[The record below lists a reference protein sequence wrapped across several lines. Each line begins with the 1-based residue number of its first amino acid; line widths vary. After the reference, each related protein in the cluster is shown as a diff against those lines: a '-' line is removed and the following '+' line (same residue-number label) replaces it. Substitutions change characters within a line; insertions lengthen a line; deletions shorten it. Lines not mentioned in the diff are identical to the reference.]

1 MAHDFESLPETVK
14 TALQRGRQLDAIK
27 LLRQAKGISLKA
39 AKERIEGIVA
49 RGIPAPSPAPFQQ
62 SGQAIL
68 RAEITNELAQG
79 RQVGVIRLLQAL
91 RGINHEQATS
101 ETGAATPAEFGT
113 SPLAP
118 GEQPRSGG
126 SRLVAWL
133 VVALAAIG
141 AVLLYRRP

>member
-1 MAHDFESLPETVK
+1 MAHDFDSLPETVK
-14 TALQRGRQLDAIK
+14 TALQRGQQVDAIK

-39 AKERIEGIVA
+39 AKERIEGIA
-49 RGIPAPSPAPFQQ
+49 AQGIPAASQQ

-68 RAEITNELAQG
+68 RAEITNALAQG
-79 RQVGVIRLLQAL
+79 RKVSVIRLLQVL
-91 RGINHEQATS
+91 RGAPREHAAS
-101 ETGAATPAEFGT
+101 EPGAATSAELGT

-133 VVALAAIG
+133 VVAMAAIG
-141 AVLLYRRP
+141 AVLLYRQP